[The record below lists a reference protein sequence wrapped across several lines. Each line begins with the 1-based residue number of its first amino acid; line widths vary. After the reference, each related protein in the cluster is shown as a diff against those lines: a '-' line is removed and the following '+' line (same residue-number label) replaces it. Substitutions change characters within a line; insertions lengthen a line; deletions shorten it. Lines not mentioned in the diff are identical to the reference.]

1 MTDSTPRPID
11 DIEMLAAISDGT
23 IGPQEIS
30 DAALEELLA
39 SGGTEILA
47 EQLAERSAMSD
58 GPVSIPLRRA
68 WAPQLVAAAAVLVIT
83 AGVLV
88 QFLPR
93 GGGGSGLAWDTP
105 LRGKSGF
112 LDGASQKG
120 GADALRSLLMGE
132 LPFIDAVPPR
142 VIDIDGD
149 GAADGIAF
157 GFIGGETL
165 EEQAPWAFAVFDVAS
180 GQELEDDHVA
190 RWGIDELASSGSRG
204 GILSTAGGQHAFVDL
219 GDGGAVVY
227 LDENGDGQ
235 CDAAWSDASQVSG
248 CEGSIFSSV
257 SMSAGRL
264 ERLNAMYTGM
274 DAAGLPRLD
283 MKAP

>member
-47 EQLAERSAMSD
+47 QQLAERSAMSD
-58 GPVSIPLRRA
+58 GSVSIPLRRA

-142 VIDIDGD
+142 VID
-149 GAADGIAF
+149 
-157 GFIGGETL
+157 
-165 EEQAPWAFAVFDVAS
+165 
-180 GQELEDDHVA
+180 
-190 RWGIDELASSGSRG
+190 
-204 GILSTAGGQHAFVDL
+204 
-219 GDGGAVVY
+219 
-227 LDENGDGQ
+227 
-235 CDAAWSDASQVSG
+235 
-248 CEGSIFSSV
+248 
-257 SMSAGRL
+257 
-264 ERLNAMYTGM
+264 
-274 DAAGLPRLD
+274 
-283 MKAP
+283 